1 MLELVSQGN
10 LTRSKTEISLKL
22 VWYGNNGVVQNF
34 SIFFSA
40 PPVDQRGLSP
50 TRVGRKPQGD
60 SMPCGTRVASQI
72 FGAREAFGTL
82 SAGEVSRVRLPF
94 LKKLDTP
101 AEAKIIYIEAKFFNT
116 DFLLLKKMIL
126 GNELL
131 VLLSRFSTRGDSLCG
146 SFGPFPVGTG
156 TSTEFRID
164 SQSHCK
170 KNKTQTRLRC

>member
-82 SAGEVSRVRLPF
+82 SAGEVSRVHLPF

-101 AEAKIIYIEAKFFNT
+101 GETKITYIEAKFFNT
-116 DFLLLKKMIL
+116 DFLLLKK
-126 GNELL
+126 
-131 VLLSRFSTRGDSLCG
+131 
-146 SFGPFPVGTG
+146 
-156 TSTEFRID
+156 
-164 SQSHCK
+164 
-170 KNKTQTRLRC
+170 